1 MMMKKNI
8 LIQFAVMVAVILG
21 MAVKPVEAADYPT
34 KTITIIN
41 PYAPGGTLDIQARGF
56 AMVAEKLLKQPVVVV
71 NKAGATGMIGAT
83 EGAKAAP
90 DGYTLTVGSTS
101 TVLPVAWE
109 VVNGRTPS
117 VTLQDF
123 VAIGSFTLSP
133 TLVAVPYSSPW
144 KTLADMVKDCRAK
157 PDHFA
162 FGSGGLYGGS
172 HIPVE
177 LLMRAAGIRAR
188 HVPYK
193 GGGPAVAAIVGG
205 HVDFGCQFPPTCIP
219 LYRGNKMRI
228 LAVQSNR
235 RLKSIPEISTIR
247 ELGLDAE
254 FYQWVGIWAPKG
266 TPADVVKK
274 LREVTAAASK
284 EKAFIDAVEKPGD
297 EVIFM
302 NGEELAKYTEREY
315 EMFTKLLKE
324 LVKGKK

>member
-1 MMMKKNI
+1 MKKRI
-8 LIQFAVMVAVILG
+8 SVHFAAMLVVILG
-21 MAVKPVEAADYPT
+21 MAATLIEAADYPT
-34 KTITIIN
+34 RAVTVIN
-41 PYAPGGTLDIQARGF
+41 PYAPGGTLDIQARAF
-56 AMVAEKLLKQPVVVV
+56 AMVAEKMLKQPVVVV

-109 VVNGRTPS
+109 IVNGRPPS
-117 VTLQDF
+117 VTIQDF

-133 TLVAVPYSSPW
+133 TLVAIPHNSPW
-144 KTLADMVKDCRAK
+144 KTLADMVKDCKVK

-177 LLMRAAGIRAR
+177 LLMRAAGFRAR

-235 RLKSIPEISTIR
+235 RLKSIPEIPTIK

-266 TPADVVKK
+266 MPADLVKK
-274 LREVTAAASK
+274 LREVTAAAVK
-284 EKAFIDAVEKPGD
+284 EQAFIDAVEKPGD

-302 NGEELAKYTEREY
+302 NGEELARYTEKEFDR
-315 EMFTKLLKE
+315 FSKLLMEIKDR
-324 LVKGKK
+324 K